1 MICSCGNER
10 PFLIGN
16 LCEECRADP
25 AKVKKSKKN
34 GKRSR
39 RWGLFV
45 VRLPSGKYLHT
56 GRTGG
61 EIDRCFAYVYRT
73 STCADNAAKR
83 TGGKVEVL

>member
-34 GKRSR
+34 GKQSR
-39 RWGLFV
+39 GWGLFIIK
-45 VRLPSGKYLHT
+45 LPSGKYLNN
-56 GRTGG
+56 GRT
-61 EIDRCFAYVYRT
+61 ISSVDRVFAYVYKSR
-73 STCADNAAKR
+73 AFANNAAKR